1 MRAEIVLVYFSMLFG
16 GIPLSSQSTE
26 VETNTAQDE
35 SFTMVAFGTGQ
46 TTGHIATLTVTNNTA
61 AEVNVAPQ
69 SFLLPALQTYQSY
82 VGRIPA
88 GISIQSGES
97 VEIALTGFCIDVHSP
112 PIPLGRA
119 LLPVKDWVPVGTAN
133 PSPGIATTTAVLPR
147 TPLVDFSL
155 SDVGFL
161 NSLPEFKTQR
171 SKKGGVPS
179 ITYPGSET
187 PIGGSLSKITDM
199 ARIAPL
205 LVAMVQSIE
214 AATPMIQEKYTTPFQ
229 GDFLKER
236 EAIIQQSVWIFMA
249 QLTGA
254 SYTQEDFTEKV
265 EKELQRRTGT
275 LANSLPSAQ
284 QAKLDTGINDFW
296 TAFLATGTAAKV
308 WQ

>member
-1 MRAEIVLVYFSMLFG
+1 MRAEIVLVYFLMLFWA
-16 GIPLSSQSTE
+16 IPLSSQSTE
-26 VETNTAQDE
+26 VETSTPQGE

-88 GISIQSGES
+88 GISIKKGES

-119 LLPVKDWVPVGTAN
+119 LLPVKDWVPVGTKIPN
-133 PSPGIATTTAVLPR
+133 PGIVTTTLLPR
-147 TPLVDFSL
+147 APLVDFSL
-155 SDVGFL
+155 SDIGFL
-161 NSLPEFKTQR
+161 KTLPEFKTQR
-171 SKKGGVPS
+171 SKKGGVPR

-199 ARIAPL
+199 AKIAPL

-214 AATPMIQEKYTTPFQ
+214 AATPMIQEEYTTPFQ
-229 GDFLKER
+229 GDLLKER

-254 SYTQEDFTEKV
+254 SYTQEDFAKKV
-265 EKELQRRTGT
+265 EQELQQRTGT
-275 LANSLPSAQ
+275 LANSLPPGQ
-284 QAKLDTGINDFW
+284 QAKLETGINNFW
-296 TAFLATGTAAKV
+296 TAFLATGAAAKV
-308 WQ
+308 WR